1 MIEKPC
7 IANITRIYRKHESP
21 IHFNKKILSIYNINK
36 KNRVK
41 EKIREK
47 KCEFTCLYRRKYQN
61 MKEKKLQ

>member
-41 EKIREK
+41 EKIE
-47 KCEFTCLYRRKYQN
+47 RKSVSLHVCIEEN
-61 MKEKKLQ
+61 TRT